1 MNKIDADKLIV
12 EYQQKIFGFAMSKM
26 RNIADAEELASNIM
40 LEIYKSFL
48 KTDNIVNIEGYVYR
62 IASNVYARFVD
73 NEISNKHIDI
83 LKIEYPVTESGFDNI
98 ENGETYKKL
107 RNWDVIQQTKSNYI
121 YEIL

>member
-48 KTDNIVNIEGYVYR
+48 KTDNIVNI
-62 IASNVYARFVD
+62 
-73 NEISNKHIDI
+73 
-83 LKIEYPVTESGFDNI
+83 
-98 ENGETYKKL
+98 
-107 RNWDVIQQTKSNYI
+107 
-121 YEIL
+121 